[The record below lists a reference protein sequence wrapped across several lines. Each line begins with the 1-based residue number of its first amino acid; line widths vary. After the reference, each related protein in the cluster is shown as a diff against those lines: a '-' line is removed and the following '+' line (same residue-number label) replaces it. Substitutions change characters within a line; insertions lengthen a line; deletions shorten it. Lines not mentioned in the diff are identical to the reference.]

1 MSDELKPC
9 PFCGSTDLDPD
20 DRFGGPYPFAVCCW
34 PANGGD
40 KHDCQD
46 GFVGPAGKTREAA
59 IAAWNNRPRER
70 TPAEEAVIRAAV
82 EAVSCR
88 FSGESVAAA
97 VGALDDAVDA
107 LLAAQP
113 EWGKR

>member
-34 PANGGD
+34 PADGGD

-59 IAAWNNRPRER
+59 IAAWNTRPRER

-82 EAVSCR
+82 AMVKTGAGQGPE
-88 FSGESVAAA
+88 AA
-97 VGALDDAVDA
+97 VLSDTCVAVHA

-113 EWGKR
+113 EWKP